1 MTPLPDDYLPGLPLG
16 FRYGMRFIWD
26 PSRDGNSNDSAP
38 GEPFATRFGV
48 TQMTWDGAV
57 RDGIAKGTLADA
69 SLGQLGNIYLV
80 RYWQAMSLTQL
91 PTAVGFCLFCDATL
105 TGVGHCASLF
115 QGLVG
120 ATADGVI
127 GPKTLAAADTYISLH
142 GQTVTVDRI
151 IALQLIYLAR
161 LRNAPQFLRGWTAR
175 ERAEQAL
182 AREII
187 ASEVVAKPG
196 FMA

>member
-1 MTPLPDDYLPGLPLG
+1 MTPLPDDYLSGLPLG

-57 RDGIAKGTLADA
+57 RDGIARGALADA

-80 RYWQAMSLTQL
+80 RYWQPMSLTVL
-91 PTAVGFCLFCDATL
+91 PTAIGFCLFCDATL
-105 TGVGHCASLF
+105 TGVGHVTSLL
-115 QGLVG
+115 QGIVG
-120 ATADGVI
+120 SPVDGAFGPDTLRCTQIYATRHGH
-127 GPKTLAAADTYISLH
+127 AA
-142 GQTVTVDRI
+142 TVDAI
-151 IALQLIYLAR
+151 IAVQLTYLAR

-175 ERAEQAL
+175 EKAEQAL
-182 AREII
+182 AHEII
-187 ASEVVAKPG
+187 AAEAVTSNLVS
-196 FMA
+196 

>member
-80 RYWQAMSLTQL
+80 RYWQAMSLTGL

-105 TGVGHCASLF
+105 TGVGHCARLL
-115 QGLVG
+115 QYLVG
-120 ATADGVI
+120 TEADGAI
-127 GPKTLAAADTYISLH
+127 GPMTLAAAEAYISMH
-142 GQTVTVDRI
+142 GQAVAVDQI
-151 IALQLIYLAR
+151 ITAQLTYLAS

-182 AREII
+182 AHEII
-187 ASEVVAKPG
+187 ASEAP
-196 FMA
+196 APTAAIA